1 MSYGFI
7 ITRHVNSEKTNKY
20 WNQCI
25 KLIRTHYPLKQII
38 VIDDNSNQNFIK
50 ADFDYQNITIIQSE
64 YPGRGELLPFIYFLK
79 HKWFDNAVI
88 LHDSVF
94 IHNRIPFESITVP
107 VLPLWHHGYDK
118 EHKTNL
124 SRIASCL
131 TNNSKIKYNING
143 GDNNLSLLGPIKTG
157 PIQIL
162 CFGCQCYIN
171 LVFLEKIQKKY
182 TITNLINVV
191 TCRKDR
197 CGLERIMGLLFC
209 QEFPDL
215 KKTVSLFGDIF
226 KHYQSF
232 SYNYDEYIEDFNKK
246 KVPHKF
252 VKVWTGR

>member
-7 ITRHVNSEKTNKY
+7 ITRHVNSETTNKY
-20 WNQCI
+20 WNHCI

-38 VIDDNSNQNFIK
+38 IIDDNSNQDYLK
-50 ADFDYQNITIIQSE
+50 ADFEYKNVTIIQSE

-79 HKWFDNAVI
+79 HKWFENAVI
-88 LHDSVF
+88 IHDSVF
-94 IHNRIPFESITVP
+94 IHKRIPFELIKGP

-118 EHKTNL
+118 ENRTNL
-124 SRIASCL
+124 LRIASRL
-131 TNNSKIKYNING
+131 KNNYKIKYNING
-143 GDNNLSLLGPIKTG
+143 GDNNLSLLGATRTT

-171 LVFLEKIQKKY
+171 LEFLEKIEKRY
-182 TITNLINVV
+182 IITNLVDTV

-215 KKTVSLFGDIF
+215 KNTVSLFGNIL
-226 KHYQSF
+226 KHYKGF
-232 SYNYDEYIEDFNKK
+232 SYNYDQYFEDFNNK
-246 KVPHKF
+246 KVPHSF